1 MNFSNYPQQN
11 FNKYPPYKGNAI
23 PQNNPAP
30 PDLNLKKEGSSGS
43 GPFTVQNIKDD
54 PQVIPPQNTHKPP
67 TKDTIAEIN
76 KVFGQIRNLN
86 GKVLFCVNIIYYN
99 EALTEDIKKSDNE
112 ICSYFKLNIYGTFYG
127 INNFNLFQYV
137 CQKIK
142 NIPKYFIL
150 ISSGYCAEKL
160 FNYCAQMNMNN
171 IYSYYIFCSSIE
183 KYLPLKQRYPRL
195 KNIFNTFDELKNKAL
210 ADQIAISQ
218 QPKKSSNLIFL
229 SDYNQTYVSW
239 HFDLARKFSLYKS
252 LKSNKS
258 FDETKYFELVK
269 NKSSYYKELASDL
282 ANSDEE
288 AIIKIFRIYTQE
300 NEFELRKV
308 FNIKKD
314 IKNFISNYTAENFY
328 RKYINEY
335 IKDNNSLF
343 FALLSNQMCKFI
355 YALYES
361 KKNNYQLSIA
371 TFYKKV
377 YITTEDLNLY
387 SSSVGKVICE
397 PWFSSLSLDKDV
409 PPRLEYIPNS
419 ILVTFEIQQNNCP
432 SIIKVTNLS
441 NHPNE
446 EEYLCL
452 PFTFFKITN
461 VENNMGNYIIYLT
474 ALNSEKSIE
483 EMYLNF
489 MKNGTDNLDP
499 DGLDI
504 LVTTND
510 DTTLN
515 INQQLIKIIHDN
527 SNNVIK
533 KNYY

>member
-1 MNFSNYPQQN
+1 
-11 FNKYPPYKGNAI
+11 
-23 PQNNPAP
+23 
-30 PDLNLKKEGSSGS
+30 
-43 GPFTVQNIKDD
+43 
-54 PQVIPPQNTHKPP
+54 
-67 TKDTIAEIN
+67 
-76 KVFGQIRNLN
+76 
-86 GKVLFCVNIIYYN
+86 
-99 EALTEDIKKSDNE
+99 
-112 ICSYFKLNIYGTFYG
+112 
-127 INNFNLFQYV
+127 
-137 CQKIK
+137 
-142 NIPKYFIL
+142 
-150 ISSGYCAEKL
+150 
-160 FNYCAQMNMNN
+160 
-171 IYSYYIFCSSIE
+171 
-183 KYLPLKQRYPRL
+183 
-195 KNIFNTFDELKNKAL
+195 
-210 ADQIAISQ
+210 
-218 QPKKSSNLIFL
+218 
-229 SDYNQTYVSW
+229 
-239 HFDLARKFSLYKS
+239 
-252 LKSNKS
+252 
-258 FDETKYFELVK
+258 
-269 NKSSYYKELASDL
+269 
-282 ANSDEE
+282 
-288 AIIKIFRIYTQE
+288 
-300 NEFELRKV
+300 
-308 FNIKKD
+308 
-314 IKNFISNYTAENFY
+314 
-328 RKYINEY
+328 
-335 IKDNNSLF
+335 
-343 FALLSNQMCKFI
+343 MCKFI

-387 SSSVGKVICE
+387 SYSIGKVICE

-432 SIIKVTNLS
+432 SIVNVTNLS

-515 INQQLIKIIHDN
+515 INQELIKIIHDN